1 MAQTFF
7 IDSDEEIISVIGYLR
22 KSPEVENCFVFPK
35 RSLVLQSA
43 VNLRLFQREAEKQG
57 KRIVIISQDEN
68 GRQLAERVGI
78 PTKEYAAEMNAL
90 RPEAVASMN
99 PRETPEQSFPR
110 AGSHLSN
117 PVQDERVVS
126 FMPPSNHLG
135 SDTFAAPPASSA
147 SPSKPLSYPSQV
159 SPQSSQSVSLQNEH
173 RLRIRDASPQ
183 YQTSLN
189 SVRND
194 VRPPAAPPEK
204 AAPRPLIRPEA
215 SAPVLIR
222 RPSDARPT
230 ESPQRYEDADSA
242 GRNQRLER
250 FFQRGPSDALPPVIS
265 AQNGIPLPAQP
276 QSKAPTFPSIALP
289 PMSSNAKPVPVKSGS
304 SWRGFAVFAGGIVV
318 LSGIG
323 AAVYFFLPKASVV
336 ITPHEITH
344 EVEVKFEGRTI
355 VPIGDASDNS
365 VPVRK
370 IEKEYMSNV
379 TMESSG
385 RASSGNQKARG
396 TLVITNEYSSDA
408 QPLIATTRFETG
420 DGKIFRLV
428 ESVTVPGVTIVD
440 GKRQPGVVEAVVIAD
455 APGDAYNIAPADF
468 TITGFKGGVKYDKIR
483 ARSSK
488 GFSGGGGNE
497 ESLSSITKEDIDSA
511 AQKLK
516 EQSKQ
521 DFIAAVQQELLP
533 EERLLTDSIEIDDQA
548 MGGLPLAGSLGERF
562 DIEGNFTGRAFVVS
576 EKILKEKLAERNL
589 PERKGVSF
597 RVTDATLS
605 FAGVLPR
612 YDEDRVT
619 FDARAILML
628 SSVIETAGLKAEL
641 LGSDEAGIKSILEK
655 HAEIKKIEVN
665 FSPEFLFRNIPKNE
679 KRVSVQVISER

>member
-78 PTKEYAAEMNAL
+78 PTKDYAAEMNAL
-90 RPEAVASMN
+90 RPEVVVSMGSKETAS
-99 PRETPEQSFPR
+99 QSFQHG
-110 AGSHLSN
+110 GSHPSN
-117 PVQDERVVS
+117 LVRDEQAP
-126 FMPPSNHLG
+126 FMPLSNHLG
-135 SDTFAAPPASSA
+135 SDTFAASPASSA
-147 SPSKPLSYPSQV
+147 SPSKSMSYPLRTN
-159 SPQSSQSVSLQNEH
+159 LQQLQPAPHRDEH
-173 RLRIRDASPQ
+173 RLRIRDTSPQ

-189 SVRND
+189 SVRSD
-194 VRPPAAPPEK
+194 VRPPEK
-204 AAPRPLIRPEA
+204 TAFRPLVHSET
-215 SAPVLIR
+215 SSPVSTR
-222 RPSDARPT
+222 RPSDVRP
-230 ESPQRYEDADSA
+230 ESMRQHEDLDSSD
-242 GRNQRLER
+242 RSQRLER
-250 FFQRGPSDALPPVIS
+250 FFQRGPSDSLSPVIPTQS
-265 AQNGIPLPAQP
+265 GVPVSTQP
-276 QSKAPTFPSIALP
+276 QSKVPTFPSVALP
-289 PMSSNAKPVPVKSGS
+289 PISKPIPVKSGS
-304 SWRGFAVFAGGIVV
+304 SWRGLAIFTGGIVV

-323 AAVYFFLPKASVV
+323 VAVYFFLPKASVV

-355 VPIGDASDNS
+355 VPIGNSSDNS

-385 RASSGNQKARG
+385 RASSENQKARG
-396 TLVITNEYSSDA
+396 ILVITNEYSSDA
-408 QPLIATTRFETG
+408 QPLIATTRFETS
-420 DGKIFRLV
+420 DRKIFRLV

-468 TITGFKGGVKYDKIR
+468 TITGFKGGLKYDKIR

-497 ESLSSITKEDIDSA
+497 ESISSITKENIDSA
-511 AQKLK
+511 VQKLK

-533 EERLLTDSIEIDDQA
+533 EERILTDSIEVNDQV

-562 DIEGNFTGRAFVVS
+562 DIEGKFLGRAFVVS

-619 FDARAILML
+619 FDARAMLML
-628 SSVIETAGLKAEL
+628 SSVIDTAGLKVEL

-655 HAEIKKIEVN
+655 HAEIKKIEVS

-679 KRVSVQVISER
+679 KRVLVEVVSDQ